1 MIISKQALR
10 EKKTPLSTLSLY
22 QYKILIY
29 LYRFF
34 YMILNKRIYK
44 SLNCLHIIETK
55 SSMFFLELN
64 YGLLAKL

>member
-1 MIISKQALR
+1 
-10 EKKTPLSTLSLY
+10 
-22 QYKILIY
+22 
-29 LYRFF
+29 
-34 YMILNKRIYK
+34 MILNKRIYK